1 MSRADS
7 IKALQEQIKDIDI
20 AMLTTVE
27 SDGTLRSRPMGTQQ
41 VEFDGDL
48 WFFTYDDAPKVDE
61 IARER
66 QVNVAYSRPD
76 KQSYVSVSG
85 RAKLVRDRKK
95 IDELWNPFYKI
106 WFQNG
111 KDDPRIALLKVEV
124 TQAEYWDF
132 SSNKIVQLV
141 DFAKALLTHSELNA
155 DNEKLDLA

>member
-27 SDGTLRSRPMGTQQ
+27 ADGTLRSRPMGTQQ

-61 IARER
+61 IAHER

-85 RAKLVRDRKK
+85 RAKLVRDRTK
-95 IDELWNPFYKI
+95 IDELWSPIYKI
-106 WFQNG
+106 
-111 KDDPRIALLKVEV
+111 
-124 TQAEYWDF
+124 
-132 SSNKIVQLV
+132 
-141 DFAKALLTHSELNA
+141 
-155 DNEKLDLA
+155 